1 MRQIAF
7 AVSATLM
14 MTSSVLADAREDSL
28 ALLNV
33 LIEASDNLAPAIENW
48 DQTASPA
55 LAEKIDQTVLNP
67 IEAATAT
74 WFDAGMKEQD
84 EFKPFMVC
92 HDASYEL
99 LYQAVELIHFHRGNY
114 AAEKVTFKHVQ
125 PAVDL
130 MDQCLAAIK

>member
-7 AVSATLM
+7 AVTAALM
-14 MTSSVLADAREDSL
+14 MTTSAMAGAREDSL

-48 DQTASPA
+48 DRTASPA
-55 LAEKIDQTVLNP
+55 LAETLDQTVLGP
-67 IEAATAT
+67 IEAAAAT
-74 WFDAGMKEQD
+74 WLDAGMKAQEDFQ
-84 EFKPFMVC
+84 PFMVC
-92 HDASYEL
+92 HDASYQL

-114 AAEKVTFKHVQ
+114 AVEKVTFKHVQ

-130 MDQCLAAIK
+130 MDECLAAIK